1 MNCEDLMNMKQI
13 KYGIKLVAGE
23 KGIKRNI
30 RWIYFADCIQCL
42 KDDFNLAELI
52 HGGELVIVTNE
63 RLTDNYEKI
72 IDMIKVMNE
81 KEIAAFVINEGQ
93 ISKKVI
99 DYCNEIELPLYE
111 LSVNLHL
118 IDLSQ
123 IVCKALV
130 EEESNIN
137 SRERILSTILYSE
150 NLRVDDV
157 LEQAKYIGINL
168 SGKQRIIV
176 MNMNELNKN
185 LGEGKFMKIQENIK
199 KDIESEVSFYGLKK
213 LVTLSQSNYIV
224 VLLPLNMF
232 NNEILT
238 SILKNIIKKAESV
251 YEISIKIGVGTAYE
265 YIEDLKKSYQEAKS
279 AIDISSIVT
288 KEENIYFYENLGI
301 YSLITQIS
309 NGKFLDDYVES
320 KIGKLIKMDKMQ
332 EGDLCDTLETY
343 LNCNCNVNSASESLF
358 IHRNTMRYRMD
369 KIKKILEDDIND
381 MSVLLELK
389 LAFAIKR
396 YRDKRKG

>member
-1 MNCEDLMNMKQI
+1 MNMKQI
-13 KYGIKLVAGE
+13 KDGMKLVAGE

-42 KDDFNLAELI
+42 KEDFNLAELI

-63 RLTDNYEKI
+63 RLTGDDEKI

-81 KEIAAFVINEGQ
+81 KEISAFVINEGQ
-93 ISKKVI
+93 ISKRVM

-150 NLRVDDV
+150 DLRIDDI

-176 MNMNELNKN
+176 ISINELNKNNN

-199 KDIESEVSFYGLKK
+199 KDIESEVSAYGLKK

-224 VLLPLNMF
+224 SLLPLNIF
-232 NNEILT
+232 SNEILT
-238 SILKNIIKKAESV
+238 SILKKIIKKSEGI
-251 YEISIKIGVGTAYE
+251 YEISIRVGVGTAYE

-279 AIDISSIVT
+279 AIDISNIMT
-288 KEENIYFYENLGI
+288 KEEKIYFYENLGI

-309 NGKFLDDYVES
+309 NGKFLDEYVES

-343 LNCNCNVNSASESLF
+343 LEYNCNANAASESLF

-369 KIKKILEDDIND
+369 KIKKILDNDINN

-389 LAFAIKR
+389 LAFAIKH
-396 YRDKRKG
+396 YRDRREG

>member
-1 MNCEDLMNMKQI
+1 MNMKQI
-13 KYGIKLVAGE
+13 KDGMKLVAGE

-42 KDDFNLAELI
+42 KEDFNLAELI

-63 RLTDNYEKI
+63 RLTGDDEKI

-81 KEIAAFVINEGQ
+81 KEISAFVINEGQ
-93 ISKKVI
+93 ISKRVM

-150 NLRVDDV
+150 DLRIDDI

-176 MNMNELNKN
+176 ISINELNKNNN

-199 KDIESEVSFYGLKK
+199 KDIESEVSAYGLKK

-224 VLLPLNMF
+224 SLLPLNIF
-232 NNEILT
+232 SNEILT
-238 SILKNIIKKAESV
+238 SILKKIIKKSEGI
-251 YEISIKIGVGTAYE
+251 YEISIRVGVGTAYE

-279 AIDISSIVT
+279 AIDISNIMT
-288 KEENIYFYENLGI
+288 KEEKIYFYENLGI

-309 NGKFLDDYVES
+309 NGKFLDEYVES

-343 LNCNCNVNSASESLF
+343 LEYNCNANAASESLF
-358 IHRNTMRYRMD
+358 IHRNTMRCRMD
-369 KIKKILEDDIND
+369 KIKKILDNDINN

-389 LAFAIKR
+389 LAFAIKH
-396 YRDKRKG
+396 YRDRRDG